1 MPKPQF
7 PKSLRHWSLV
17 ILMAAL
23 LPSCKSPDKANIQL
37 RRDKQQLQS
46 QIEELNQQLQAARAR
61 IVGLEGSAGSV
72 PTLPADRLDKLFT
85 VHGIKIGRLTGG
97 NPATRPGS
105 PDEGIKV
112 YLSPIDQT
120 GEEIKATGTLEVEAF
135 DLEFSDNNRI
145 GRWVIDPN
153 TLKSRWRSLGMLEA
167 YVIELPWQQ
176 QPQHPK
182 LALKIRFR
190 DELTGRVYDAIR
202 EITVRPPTTKPAT
215 RTVGAQ

>member
-1 MPKPQF
+1 
-7 PKSLRHWSLV
+7 
-17 ILMAAL
+17 
-23 LPSCKSPDKANIQL
+23 
-37 RRDKQQLQS
+37 
-46 QIEELNQQLQAARAR
+46 
-61 IVGLEGSAGSV
+61 V

-97 NPATRPGS
+97 NPATRPGN